1 MQDFVK
7 MRLNPVLD
15 SVPYYQGIVD
25 QNMNS
30 IDSKKIRN
38 SFLTFRTSSKP
49 GSVEGINA
57 DYVALD
63 E

>member
-15 SVPYYQGIVD
+15 GTPYYRTIID
-25 QNMNS
+25 PNMNS

-38 SFLTFRTSSKP
+38 SFLSFRTSSKP
-49 GSVEGINA
+49 GAVEGINA
-57 DYVALD
+57 DFVSLD